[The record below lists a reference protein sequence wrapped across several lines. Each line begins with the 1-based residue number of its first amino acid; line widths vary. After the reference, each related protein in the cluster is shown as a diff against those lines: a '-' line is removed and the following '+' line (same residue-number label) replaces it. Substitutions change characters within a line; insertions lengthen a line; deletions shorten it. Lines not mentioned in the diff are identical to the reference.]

1 MSDITYT
8 YQIINV
14 NPASKSMEIV
24 YESPGRQT
32 MHIGARMPY
41 TGESLESI
49 VRMYAPVAYWHEQ
62 ELAVEP
68 VTDGTSGTVAP
79 PELDM
84 SLPAVKARKYAE
96 LADARYLHE
105 VSGVWVGG
113 AQIKTD
119 RESQGTISGAY
130 TTLKDGLVQTIDWK
144 ADNGQWVQLTLA
156 QMAPI
161 AQAVAVHVQGA
172 FSLEKQLCDQVAAA
186 TTVEEVQAVAWPQ

>member
-1 MSDITYT
+1 MSDITYS
-8 YQIINV
+8 YEIINV
-14 NPASKSMEIV
+14 NPAAKAMEIV
-24 YESPGRQT
+24 YTSEGRQT

-41 TGESLESI
+41 AGESLESI
-49 VRMYAPVAYWHEQ
+49 VQMFAPVAYWHEQ

-68 VTDGTSGTVAP
+68 VTEGATGTVAP
-79 PELDM
+79 PAPDM
-84 SLPAVKARKYAE
+84 SLSAVKARKYAE
-96 LADARYLHE
+96 LADARFQYE
-105 VSGVWVGG
+105 TSGVWVGG
-113 AQIKTD
+113 ARIKTD

-130 TTLKDGLVQTIDWK
+130 TTLKDGLVPSIDWK